1 MRSESFNSGYGFLM
15 AAVGFAVGLGNIWR
29 FPYMTGENG
38 GGAFLFIYLI
48 CAVLIALPIL
58 IAELVL
64 GQQGQDEPWQS
75 MRHLTQRLSLGPA
88 WHLMGI
94 WMLATAFLI
103 MVTYATVAGWVLL
116 YGWEALTGSF
126 TGLNGAESN
135 SAFTAMADD
144 SLRQSLGVALVLG
157 VALIIIFGGV
167 KSGIERAVTIMIPL
181 LLLLLI
187 GLALYNASYPGFDSA
202 LNYLLKPDFSKID
215 AATGLAAVGQAF
227 FSIGVAMAG
236 MWIYGAYLPKQQSIF
251 RISLLVVIADT
262 LVALLAGLVIF
273 PLVFRFDLDPAGGV
287 GLIFQVLPVAFGQ
300 MPGGV
305 LIATAFFTLLALA
318 AISSI
323 VGFIEPL
330 VVARARQINGRR
342 RTAAIQWSVVLL
354 LFSIMNIYW
363 FGEWQLAGQAL
374 NDRLDFLSN
383 QIMLPLGGVMVAGFV
398 GWRLMHRLTPESIG
412 VTSTVTFAIWG
423 FLLRY
428 VLPIALIVLLAIG
441 TGLINV

>member
-126 TGLNGAESN
+126 KGLNGAESN
-135 SAFTAMADD
+135 SAFAAMADD

-187 GLALYNASYPGFDSA
+187 GLALYNASYPGFDAA

-330 VVARARQINGRR
+330 VVARARQISGRR